1 MDSLVRSLDYHTIPA
16 ATVQFPR
23 TNEVFRDPA
32 ETTDSPRDGPTGV
45 PKTYIARSH
54 RFGNQMSR
62 SSSLPERPR
71 LDLDPDMTP
80 EERLDALR
88 EHYADVV
95 EVHETLTSQ
104 LDAAHSRQESLV
116 EKVDRL
122 ERENETLKSSSLYIA
137 TAEELLED
145 GVVVKQHGNNQEV
158 LTEVSPSIRDD
169 LEAGDRVAIND
180 SFAVQTVLEPETDAR
195 AQAMQVD
202 DSPDMDYEDIGGLE
216 EQIREVIETVEQP
229 LVNAEQ
235 FREVGIDPPSGVLLH
250 GPPGTGKTMLAKAV
264 ANETDAT
271 FIKMAGSELVQK
283 FIGEGARLVR
293 DLFELASE
301 HEPAVIFIDE
311 IDAIAA
317 KRTESKTSG
326 DAEVQRTM
334 MQLLSEMD
342 GFEDRGDIRII
353 AATNRF
359 DMLDR
364 AILRP
369 GRFDRLI
376 EVPMPDWDG
385 RKRILE
391 IHTQEMNL
399 DDDVELAT
407 LASDTEGF
415 SGAELASLSTEA
427 GMFAIRDERT
437 EVRMSDFRDALQKV
451 RDEENAAGKPIAFA

>member
-1 MDSLVRSLDYHTIPA
+1 V
-16 ATVQFPR
+16 
-23 TNEVFRDPA
+23 
-32 ETTDSPRDGPTGV
+32 
-45 PKTYIARSH
+45 
-54 RFGNQMSR
+54 
-62 SSSLPERPR
+62 
-71 LDLDPDMTP
+71 
-80 EERLDALR
+80 
-88 EHYADVV
+88 
-95 EVHETLTSQ
+95 
-104 LDAAHSRQESLV
+104 
-116 EKVDRL
+116 
-122 ERENETLKSSSLYIA
+122 A

-158 LTEVSPSIRDD
+158 LTEVSPTVRED

-180 SFAVQTVLEPETDAR
+180 SFSVQQILDPETDAR

-202 DSPDMDYEDIGGLE
+202 ASPDVTYDDIGGLE
-216 EQIREVIETVEQP
+216 AQTREVREAVEQP
-229 LVNAEQ
+229 LINADQ
-235 FREVGIDPPSGVLLH
+235 FQEVGVDPPSGVLLH

-301 HEPAVIFIDE
+301 REPAVIFIDE

-342 GFEDRGDIRII
+342 GFDDRGEIRII

-376 EVPMPDWDG
+376 EVPKPDWDG

-391 IHTQEMNL
+391 IHTAEMSL
-399 DDDVELAT
+399 ADEVDLGELAGRT
-407 LASDTEGF
+407 DGF
-415 SGAELASLSTEA
+415 TGAELASLATEA

-437 EVRMSDFRDALQKV
+437 TVRPGDFHDAYEKV
-451 RDEENAAGKPIAFA
+451 EEEDDAAGTPIAFA